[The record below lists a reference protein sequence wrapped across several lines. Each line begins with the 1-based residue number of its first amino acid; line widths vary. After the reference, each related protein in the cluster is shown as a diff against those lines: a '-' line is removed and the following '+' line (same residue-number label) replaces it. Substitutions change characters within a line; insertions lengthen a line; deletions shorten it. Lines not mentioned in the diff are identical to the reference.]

1 MFSQLKIMLRDL
13 NETDELSAMYG
24 TVLFQNQLQSLLGYS
39 ISPEKLIE
47 MPMDHQR
54 QVAEQLL
61 IGKVFRVKYRI
72 NSKGYVSIKTIEAI
86 ARLGD
91 STDNDNSG
99 DGISDT
105 AVDTLA
111 RDFGS
116 QNTAD
121 HVDSDDDA

>member
-1 MFSQLKIMLRDL
+1 MLRDL
-13 NETDELSAMYG
+13 NKTDELSAMYG

-39 ISPEKLIE
+39 ISPEKPIE

-91 STDNDNSG
+91 STDNDNGG